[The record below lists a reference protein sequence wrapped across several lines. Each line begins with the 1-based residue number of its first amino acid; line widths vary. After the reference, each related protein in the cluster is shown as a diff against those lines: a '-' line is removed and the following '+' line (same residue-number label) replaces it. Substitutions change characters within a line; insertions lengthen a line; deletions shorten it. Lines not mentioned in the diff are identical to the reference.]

1 MNIAVLVFGRL
12 DNFEKHYENILLML
26 GENNKIDFFLSS
38 DNSNH
43 VLLNRFIEI
52 YKPKSY
58 INDEILYDC
67 DLSKYTKNP
76 YTNVYNMIRHFINK
90 KRVFNLLE
98 NYINQEKINYDII
111 ISLRI
116 DLHFNSKFEFNKI
129 EENTIYIPKCYDYGG
144 INDQLAYGDFDAMKK
159 YMNIF
164 DNIIELLNTNK
175 SIVHPE
181 TLTLANINYMCLKV
195 SRFCCNYFIDKKC

>member
-67 DLSKYTKNP
+67 DLSKYTKKP
-76 YTNVYNMIRHFINK
+76 ETNVYNMIRHFINK

-181 TLTLANINYMCLKV
+181 TLTLANINYMSLKV
-195 SRFCCNYFIDKKC
+195 SRFCCNYFIDKEC